1 MSDLEKLQRLINQGC
16 ALLRTQRPSLSTP
29 PEVDPTTFRS
39 WRDAS
44 LSVLDSKLEASS
56 SYRRSFAK
64 HMVGGYVYEV
74 ASGIRILR
82 AVQEELGGQAK
93 ERPPRLGRTLCLV
106 ADAESRG

>member
-29 PEVDPTTFRS
+29 PEVDPTAFRL

-44 LSVLDSKLEASS
+44 LNVLDSKLEANR
-56 SYRRSFAK
+56 SYRGSFAK
-64 HMVGGYVYEV
+64 HVVRGYVYEV

-82 AVQEELGGQAK
+82 AVREELGGQP
-93 ERPPRLGRTLCLV
+93 EGRRRLGRALSLV
-106 ADAESRG
+106 AEAERRG